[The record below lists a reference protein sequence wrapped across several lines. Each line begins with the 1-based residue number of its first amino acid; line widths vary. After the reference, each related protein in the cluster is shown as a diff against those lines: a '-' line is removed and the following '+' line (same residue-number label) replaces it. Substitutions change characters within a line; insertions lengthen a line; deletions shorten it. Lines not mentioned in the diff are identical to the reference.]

1 MKGKQMKKNNKK
13 TFEISVAKYVHKNA
27 THEDLKKTKLI
38 VKCKDWIDAVIEHNK
53 IFKNYYEV
61 ENYCIIG
68 DGKISISNLK

>member
-1 MKGKQMKKNNKK
+1 MTKTKNK
-13 TFEISVAKYVHKNA
+13 TFEISVAKYFHKNA

-38 VKCKDWIDAVIEHNK
+38 VECKDWIDAVIEHNK

-68 DGKISISNLK
+68 NGAISITNPRLK